1 MTLRTRI
8 LLGYGY
14 LIALLLLSVSV
25 AAINS
30 SRVAGNARQI
40 RERNIDS
47 LTVAV
52 QMLEQ
57 IERQDSETLLG
68 LLHPAQG
75 TRLEEAEKTFQSA
88 LASAM
93 ALDEAGG
100 GADSATLARI
110 SEVFTHYRKVRSDLL
125 STQHEDALASAE
137 DYGGATNRAVIE
149 LKQLVLAYLEG
160 KKDALKTANEEASRT
175 AVEGAVLL
183 GVMVTLALLSLGFLS
198 RSLQR
203 DVLGRL
209 LEVGHVTEAIAAG
222 DRRRRVRDFYHDEL
236 GLVARQL
243 NAALDRQHEL
253 ESQMQGRLLEQR
265 RGLVG
270 LLNQWPTPAAMIGI
284 DGEVV
289 ASTLTAD
296 DEAELDRLTPRIRAA
311 AKVLM
316 TRRFVK
322 AEELAVDIKA
332 SDGDR
337 LVRVRAMASG
347 DNQISGWLATFV
359 GEKKA
364 GDEPKAR
371 FEPPAP
377 PEPDSPSRP
386 SDGVTA
392 APREATEPRPVAH
405 HGSASLAPTN
415 YEPSGMRSFGSA
427 SLAPPV
433 REQSGLMAPPREAS
447 GLLRPVT
454 LLPGGA
460 HEGLS
465 LIGAEEV
472 AERPRAEELRRDA
485 GEVVRDAGEAVRDAG
500 ESARDGEVVRDA
512 GEGARESGEQPGA
525 GARED
530 VSADMAALRR
540 LAFPPPPRL
549 GGHEAPP
556 PVTRTPDPPPDTK
569 S

>member
-25 AAINS
+25 AALNS

-57 IERQDSETLLG
+57 LERQDSETLLG

-75 TRLEEAEKTFQSA
+75 TRLEDAEKVFQNA

-93 ALDEAGG
+93 ALDESGG
-100 GADSATLARI
+100 GAGGETLARI
-110 SEVFTHYRKVRSDLL
+110 SELFTYYRKVRSELL
-125 STQHEDALASAE
+125 STQHEDALAAAE
-137 DYGGATNRAVIE
+137 DYGGPTNKAVLE
-149 LKQLVLAYLEG
+149 LKQLVLAYLET
-160 KKDALKTANEEASRT
+160 KKDALKMANEEASRT

-289 ASTLTAD
+289 ASTLTPD

-359 GEKKA
+359 GVKRVP
-364 GDEPKAR
+364 DEEPVAR
-371 FEPPAP
+371 FEAPQQPP
-377 PEPDSPSRP
+377 PEAVEADRPVASSRE
-386 SDGVTA
+386 S
-392 APREATEPRPVAH
+392 TEPRPVAH
-405 HGSASLAPTN
+405 RSASLAPTQYEPSGLRSLGSASLAPLVH
-415 YEPSGMRSFGSA
+415 EKSGPRYAAGS
-427 SLAPPV
+427 
-433 REQSGLMAPPREAS
+433 REAS

-460 HEGLS
+460 HEGLPV
-465 LIGAEEV
+465 IGVDELSPRIV
-472 AERPRAEELRRDA
+472 ERPDA
-485 GEVVRDAGEAVRDAG
+485 PTDDAD
-500 ESARDGEVVRDA
+500 SA
-512 GEGARESGEQPGA
+512 PP
-525 GARED
+525 RED
-530 VSADMAALRR
+530 VSADLAALHA
-540 LAFPPPPRL
+540 LA
-549 GGHEAPP
+549 GAPP
-556 PVTRTPDPPPDTK
+556 PVQPPELPPRPAVPAFAPPPPVPRPPETK

>member
-25 AAINS
+25 AALNS

-47 LTVAV
+47 LSVAV

-57 IERQDSETLLG
+57 LERQDSETLLG

-88 LASAM
+88 LAAAM

-100 GADSATLARI
+100 GADGERLARI
-110 SEVFTHYRKVRSDLL
+110 SELFTHYRKVRSDLL
-125 STQHEDALASAE
+125 STQHEDALAAAE
-137 DYGGATNRAVIE
+137 DYGGATNHAVIE
-149 LKQLVLAYLEG
+149 LKQLVLGYLEG
-160 KKDALKTANEEASRT
+160 KKDALKMANEEASRT

-203 DVLGRL
+203 DILGRL
-209 LEVGHVTEAIAAG
+209 LEVGHVTEAIASG
-222 DRRRRVRDFYHDEL
+222 DRRRRVRDFHQDEL

-359 GEKKA
+359 GEKKV
-364 GDEPKAR
+364 GDEPTAR
-371 FEPPAP
+371 FEAPAS

-386 SDGVTA
+386 SGPDGATA
-392 APREATEPRPVAH
+392 GPRESTEPRPVAH

-427 SLAPPV
+427 SLASQV
-433 REQSGLMAPPREAS
+433 REPSGLMAPPREAS
-447 GLLRPVT
+447 GMLRPVT

-460 HEGLS
+460 HEGLP
-465 LIGAEEV
+465 LIGAEEFE
-472 AERPRAEELRRDA
+472 ERQRAEEHRRDA
-485 GEVVRDAGEAVRDAG
+485 SESAPGVG
-500 ESARDGEVVRDA
+500 ESAPESREI
-512 GEGARESGEQPGA
+512 AREDSEQPGA

-530 VSADMAALRR
+530 VSADMTALRR
-540 LAFPPPPRL
+540 LAFPPPPPPPPRL
-549 GGHEAPP
+549 GGSEAP